1 MSTILNESI
10 KPIIKKLLEEAW
22 DVRDK
27 EKILIIS
34 DYPSAEDFT
43 QKPLDLMES
52 MVSRNILAKKIY
64 EIIQSFGRNHVEL
77 YNMKPTYEHY
87 KNPEDSVLKEKINNV
102 DIVLSLTE
110 YSLTDVP
117 IVTEPL
123 EKGQL
128 RHISAPLVPVD
139 IFYPNGPLDVDYYKM
154 EEITTKLF
162 SLVQGAKKVEVFD
175 VAGSHLI
182 LEFLEP
188 IDWLW
193 ESGFANEKGMFS
205 NLPAGEITLMLD
217 YNQRNCLIS
226 GNLRIFPGWID
237 ELTQLLSLS
246 FNDNRLVDVAG
257 GGKAGEYLQDLIIN
271 ENVPIVQLGI
281 GTNPNAK
288 DPLCPTVADK
298 FIGMAH
304 IRMQPDERIDHYY
317 LPISKMK
324 INDKEYSRPELF
336 E

>member
-1 MSTILNESI
+1 MSPILNDSI

-22 DVRDK
+22 DVRDN

-43 QKPLDLMES
+43 HKPLNLMES
-52 MVSRNILAKKIY
+52 MVSRNILAKRIC

-87 KNPEDSVLKEKINNV
+87 KNPEDSKLKEKINNS

-123 EKGQL
+123 EKGTL
-128 RHISAPLVPVD
+128 RHISAPLVPVE

-154 EEITTKLF
+154 EEVTTRLF
-162 SLVQGAKKVEVFD
+162 SLVQGAKKIEIYD

-182 LEFLEP
+182 LEFVEP

-205 NLPAGEITLMLD
+205 NLPAGEITLMLG
-217 YNQRNCLIS
+217 YNQRECIIN
-226 GNLRIFPGWID
+226 GNLRIFPGWIE
-237 ELTQLLSLS
+237 ELTQLLTLS
-246 FNDNRLVDVAG
+246 FNNNRLVDVAG
-257 GGKAGEYLQDLIIN
+257 GGKAGEYLQELIVN
-271 ENVPIVQLGI
+271 ENVQIVQLGI

-304 IRMQPDERIDHYY
+304 IRLQPDERIDHYY

-324 INDKEYSRPELF
+324 INGKEYSRPELF

>member
-1 MSTILNESI
+1 MSPILSDSI
-10 KPIIKKLLEEAW
+10 KPIIRRLLDEAW
-22 DVRDK
+22 EVR
-27 EKILIIS
+27 ENERILIIS

-52 MVSRNILAKKIY
+52 MVLRNLLAKRIC

-87 KNPEDSVLKEKINNV
+87 KDPNDTILKEKINNT
-102 DIVLSLTE
+102 DIVFSLTE

-123 EKGQL
+123 ERKQL
-128 RHISAPLVPVD
+128 RHISAPLAPIE

-162 SLVQGAKKVEVFD
+162 SLVQGAKKIEIFD

-193 ESGFANEKGMFS
+193 ESGFAKEKGMFS

-217 YNQRNCLIS
+217 YNQKDCIIN
-226 GNLRIFPGWID
+226 GNLRIFPGWQD
-237 ELTQLLSLS
+237 DLTQLLSLS
-246 FNDNRLVDVAG
+246 FSDTRLVDVVG
-257 GGKAGEYLQDLIIN
+257 GGKAGEYLKELI
-271 ENVPIVQLGI
+271 ENNSVQIVQIGI

-304 IRMQPDERIDHYY
+304 IRLQPDERIDHYY

-324 INDKEYSRPELF
+324 INGKEYSRPELF